1 MTIQIPGRP
10 TESEGRKALVAL
22 YRRAFES
29 TEERD
34 WLLQA
39 VVEADDLPPKDL
51 VWMLFR
57 PDRAIREAGVTKLR
71 GTPAEAV
78 VPSFLGLCHQT
89 PEAGLRGA
97 ALGLFS
103 LESPGLESALTRAHR
118 EGDDRVRTAV
128 LAATLAVQ
136 PSPEVRP
143 LYWELLDSIEEARRV
158 PLLDRL
164 AALPMDDSDFDRWQ
178 ALAEDDDE
186 AVRDLA
192 LTTLA
197 AQAPDRALPTLL
209 AALPLVGYGVQQVLV
224 EAIGREVE
232 RNEAEFADQVLPL
245 MASGEAGIRSAV
257 LKILLRLDDRRDV
270 VRRYLLFSKGLAG
283 WIRDRALDSM
293 REFGEALV
301 EPTIALLA
309 EEDESLRGTAVLV
322 AGTFEDPRV
331 VPAIIPLLE
340 DPDWWVRITAA
351 ESLGRLGDVR
361 AVEPLCRSLLD
372 TEARWAAAEALGRIG
387 DPAAL
392 QPLARLLQDP
402 AVEVRIEALLAL
414 RRFRHPKILEVMRR
428 VASDD
433 PDRVVRGRALE
444 LAEEVAR
451 RDAKPFEDH
460 DEVAGRALH
469 LEAGD
474 DEPPLHRMLIAT
486 RERGASDL
494 HVSVAQPPLMRRR
507 GDLVPLGDRV
517 LTRPETEQLLL
528 QILSDEQR
536 RRLRDEH
543 QVDLCYW
550 IPRAGRYRAN
560 LFQDQ
565 KGLNAVFRVIA
576 EKPPTTAEI
585 GLPDAV
591 NDIASHH
598 QGLVLVCGPA
608 GSGKTTTLAALVNLF
623 NETRHDHVITLEDPV
638 EFVHPFKN
646 CLINQREVGAHTK
659 SFARALRA
667 ALREDPDVIV
677 IGDLRDVES
686 MGLALTAAE
695 TGHIVFATLNSVNAV
710 KAVDRVISAF
720 PAGRQAQ
727 TRAALADSLRFVVAQ
742 RLIIGA
748 DGERLACF
756 EVLRGVLS
764 VANLIRDGKTY
775 QLPSCLQVGR
785 SQGMQ
790 TFDDALRQHLRYK
803 RVTPEIAYRAAEN
816 KEDFRE
822 FVSAEFLE
830 STEVA

>member
-1 MTIQIPGRP
+1 VTIQMSDRSR
-10 TESEGRKALVAL
+10 ESEGRKALVAL
-22 YRRAFES
+22 YRRNFES

-34 WLLQA
+34 WLLQV
-39 VVEADDLPPKDL
+39 VVEAADLATKDL

-57 PDRAIREAGVTKLR
+57 PDRAVREAGALRLR
-71 GTPAEAV
+71 GATAAEV
-78 VPSFLGLCHQT
+78 VPPFLALCQQA
-89 PEAGLRGA
+89 PEAGLRA
-97 ALGLFS
+97 ASLGLFS
-103 LESPGLESALTRAHR
+103 LDCPGLGEALIDAHR
-118 EGDDRVRTAV
+118 EGDDRQRGTV
-128 LAATLAVQ
+128 LAVTLAVQ
-136 PSPEVRP
+136 PGRTLAP
-143 LYWELLDSIEEARRV
+143 LYWELVDAVVEERRL

-164 AALPMDDSDFDRWQ
+164 AALPLEDTAFERWQ
-178 ALAEDDDE
+178 KLAEDDDE

-197 AQAPDRALPTLL
+197 RQAPGRSLAILL

-224 EAIGREVE
+224 EAIGQEVE
-232 RNEAEFADQVLPL
+232 RNGPDFADQVLPL
-245 MASGEAGIRSAV
+245 MASGGAGIRSAV
-257 LKILLRLDDRRDV
+257 LKILLRLEDRCAV

-283 WIRDRALDSM
+283 WIRDRALESM
-293 REFGEALV
+293 REFGDALV
-301 EPTIALLA
+301 EPTIALLSEA
-309 EEDESLRGTAVLV
+309 DESLRGTAVLV
-322 AGTFEDPRV
+322 AGTFGDPRV

-340 DPDWWVRITAA
+340 DSDWWVRITAA

-361 AVEPLCRSLLD
+361 AVEPLCRSLQD
-372 TEARWAAAEALGRIG
+372 TETRWAAAEALGRIG

-469 LEAGD
+469 LEAGEN
-474 DEPPLHRMLIAT
+474 EPPLHRMLIAT

-494 HVSVAQPPLMRRR
+494 HVSVGQPPLMRRR
-507 GDLVPLGDRV
+507 GDLVPLFDRS
-517 LTRPETEQLLL
+517 LTKPETDQLLAR
-528 QILSDEQR
+528 ILSDEQR
-536 RRLRDEH
+536 RRLREEH

-565 KGLNAVFRVIA
+565 QGLNAVFRVIA
-576 EKPPTTAEI
+576 EKPPTTSDI

-591 NDIASHH
+591 NDIAAHH

-623 NETRHDHVITLEDPV
+623 NETRHDHIITLEDPV

-646 CLINQREVGAHTK
+646 CLINQREVGAHTG

-677 IGDLRDVES
+677 IGDLRDTES

-695 TGHIVFATLNSVNAV
+695 TGHIVFGTLNSVNAV
-710 KAVDRVISAF
+710 KAVDRVISSF

-742 RLIIGA
+742 RLVPGA
-748 DGERLACF
+748 DGERIACF

-790 TFDDALRQHLRYK
+790 TFDDALRQHLRH
-803 RVTPEIAYRAAEN
+803 RRITPEAAYRAAEN
-816 KEDFRE
+816 KEDFEE

-830 STEVA
+830 STEVV